1 MMQIYAKKQ
10 LSVAFMEQFKV
21 AKRVYARQST
31 D

>member
-21 AKRVYARQST
+21 AKRVYTSQST

>member
-21 AKRVYARQST
+21 AERVYTSQST